1 MNPALKLEKEQ
12 LPPLPDEMWICI
24 FEYLSHEERRNIQSI
39 SDHLAKIID
48 DMPPP
53 PSLSWIHCYPRNA
66 HTSSTF
72 TDAMILFRKTPATK
86 FRYAVDINK
95 LQIKIDQ
102 QLLTNERSNP
112 FQNASLT
119 IDWTCV
125 QEFSAMHYTL
135 PTFLQEHGHH
145 VQKLLYYIHDLVP
158 QCVHNLELI
167 LRKMPNLKSVT
178 FFSPTWN
185 TIPIRGS
192 YFANFS
198 DMNSLSELTVL
209 GAGNMNF
216 IQAFVTRYGR
226 QIRCLHW
233 GQRRFLQN
241 DRDYEN
247 PLTQVVAKCVNLDI
261 FKIADCSIGSF
272 PLTTD
277 VLSIALKQFAIRV
290 TPSEDIDSRS
300 ANDKV
305 LHIILDITNALSTT
319 LETLCLHVYPTAMK
333 PFEIRSGWP
342 GGPFP
347 CVKELSLLYAA
358 VDHPFFRACLQAC
371 PELKYLILL
380 DTKLEF
386 KSINV
391 KADKNKL
398 VNVEVSRH
406 LWSLV
411 GGTKV
416 LKIWIQTSRLDEK
429 TKKQKEY
436 VFEVINMLEES

>member
-12 LPPLPDEMWICI
+12 LPPLPDEMWTCI
-24 FEYLSHEERRNIQSI
+24 FKYLSHEERRNIQSI

-53 PSLSWIHCYPRNA
+53 PSLCWIHCFPNNVHA
-66 HTSSTF
+66 SSTY

-86 FRYAVDINK
+86 FRCADDINK
-95 LQIKIDQ
+95 LQSKINQ

-112 FQNASLT
+112 FKNSTLT

-125 QEFSAMHYTL
+125 QDFSAVHNIL
-135 PTFLQEHGHH
+135 PTFLQEHGNH
-145 VQKLLYYIHDLVP
+145 VQKLLYFIHDLVP
-158 QCVHNLELI
+158 QCLDNLEL
-167 LRKMPNLKSVT
+167 LLGKMSNLKSVT
-178 FFSPTWN
+178 FFSPTWY
-185 TIPIRGS
+185 TIPIGGS

-198 DMNSLSELTVL
+198 DMNSLSELAVL

-216 IQAFVTRYGR
+216 IQAFVTRYGS

-233 GQRRFLQN
+233 GQRLYPT
-241 DRDYEN
+241 DHSYYEY

-272 PLTTD
+272 QLTTD
-277 VLSIALKQFAIRV
+277 VLSIPLKQFAIRV
-290 TPSEDIDSRS
+290 TPIEKMESRP
-300 ANDKV
+300 AYDEE
-305 LHIILDITNALSTT
+305 LHIILNIANVFSTT
-319 LETLCLHVYPTAMK
+319 LETMCLHVYPCQFMQ
-333 PFEIRSGWP
+333 FETRSG
-342 GGPFP
+342 FP

-358 VDHPFFRACLQAC
+358 VGYPFFRACLQAC

-380 DTKLEF
+380 DTQLAF

-398 VNVEVSRH
+398 MDAEVSRH
-406 LWSLV
+406 VWSLV
-411 GGTKV
+411 RGTKV
-416 LKIWIQTSRLDEK
+416 RKIWIQTSRFDEK
-429 TKKQKEY
+429 KKQKEY
-436 VFEVINMLEES
+436 VFEVKNMLEES

>member
-1 MNPALKLEKEQ
+1 MNPALILEKDQ
-12 LPPLPDEMWICI
+12 LPPLPDEMWTCI
-24 FEYLSHEERRNIQSI
+24 FEYLSHEDRRNIQSI

-66 HTSSTF
+66 HAGSTY
-72 TDAMILFRKTPATK
+72 TTAMILFRKTSATK
-86 FRYAVDINK
+86 FRCADDINK
-95 LQIKIDQ
+95 LQSKINQ

-112 FQNASLT
+112 FQNSSLT

-125 QEFSAMHYTL
+125 QDFSAVHNIL

-145 VQKLLYYIHDLVP
+145 VQKLLYFIHDLVP

-167 LRKMPNLKSVT
+167 LGKMPNLKSIT
-178 FFSPTWN
+178 FFSPRWN
-185 TIPIRGS
+185 TIPICGS

-198 DMNSLSELTVL
+198 DMNSLSELAVL
-209 GAGNMNF
+209 GTCNFNF
-216 IQAFVTRYGR
+216 IQAFVTRYGS

-233 GQRRFLQN
+233 GERRFLQN
-241 DRDYEN
+241 DKDYEN

-261 FKIADCSIGSF
+261 FKIADCIIGSF

-277 VLSIALKQFAIRV
+277 ELNVPLKQFGIRV
-290 TPSEDIDSRS
+290 TPIEEMQTLFQAYDEE
-300 ANDKV
+300 
-305 LHIILDITNALSTT
+305 LHIILDIANVFSTT
-319 LETLCLHVYPTAMK
+319 LETMCLHVDPTAFGRLK
-333 PFEIRSGWP
+333 YEVESREAF
-342 GGPFP
+342 FP
-347 CVKELSLLYAA
+347 CVKELSLLYDA

-380 DTKLEF
+380 DTELDF

-391 KADKNKL
+391 KADKSKL
-398 VNVEVSRH
+398 VEVSRH

-411 GGTKV
+411 RGTKV
-416 LKIWIQTSRLDEK
+416 RKIWIQTSRFDEK
-429 TKKQKEY
+429 TKKKKEY
-436 VFEVINMLEES
+436 VFEVKNMLEES